1 MKSLKAGII
10 WRYVFGEVLSPA
22 LLGLGVYVMVFVM
35 NALFELAELAIKKD
49 LGLATVARLLLYFL
63 PRVLILAIPMSILL
77 GILVG
82 VGRLSTD
89 SEVVALRAGG
99 ASYWKIMSPALALGL
114 AGWALVS
121 VLILGVEPW
130 AKYQQRHIM
139 NKLSTSADL
148 RRQIKPR
155 VFFEEIPGLLLYADE
170 VHQEGDFLDR
180 VFIYQSEPDGKELVT
195 VASRAQIEYDRHDG
209 VARFLLE
216 DGTTHSISPG
226 DPEGYQVS
234 RFEKQMLVRGPDDSF
249 RLRASLLS
257 RPTPRNFREQ
267 SLGELAQALL
277 KARRTIP
284 DGEIQKRFVGMLLGI
299 IHERFA
305 LPVACLVFA
314 LLGVPLGIINRR
326 GGKASG
332 FTLSLGI
339 AVIYWILLLTGENLV
354 GLGKLSPYVGLWTG
368 NVVLALIGITLFVL
382 RERSEGLQ
390 LSLLVPVRL
399 QRALAALRRRE
410 EMEWDEERRRAASQE
425 VLGEPV
431 LDGGGGDAPRPFRA
445 RWSTRRRGRGPGGR
459 LSPVPARAEPPVGG
473 VAPVQAGLED
483 DPAAAGGADQV
494 ERSPRARA
502 MLAGGILMVG
512 GLAIV
517 AGMISTSSTWF
528 LLVALALLALVQ
540 LFGTTLDRHV
550 LRPFALVLACSAVT
564 FYALFSV
571 YEFVSLIDE
580 LSQRGQPLS
589 LVLRYLVFRGPW
601 ILAQVLPVSCL
612 VATFLV
618 FGVMSRNNEVTA
630 VKAGGTSI
638 YRLAAPVL
646 LVTLAMST
654 LAYVNQDYLVPS
666 ANERATRLKDL
677 IKGRSPRSYRTR
689 ERRWVF
695 GDGGRLY
702 NFTNYNP
709 SPIPVLA
716 LGGGGTFQGLSVYR
730 LETVSYRVQE
740 RIYART
746 ATYDGGHWVLKDG
759 WARAF
764 QDGRELFETFAER
777 RFEFPERA
785 SSLISEWKSPEQMD
799 YGQLRSFIKDLRRR
813 GYDVQELLVDL
824 YDKTAFPLVP
834 LTMVILGLPFCFRM
848 GKRGS
853 LYGVGVAIG
862 LVGLFLLT
870 YSTTRALG
878 GIGMIPPFLASWAPN
893 ILFAGTG
900 TYLLLRTET

>member
-1 MKSLKAGII
+1 MPSLRPGII
-10 WRYVFGEVLSPA
+10 WRYVFREVRSPA
-22 LLGLGVYVMVFVM
+22 LLGLGVYVLVFLM

-49 LGLATVARLLLYFL
+49 LGVAAVLKLLLYYL
-63 PRVLILAIPMSILL
+63 PRVLILTIPMAVLL

-89 SEVVALRAGG
+89 SEVVALRSCGV
-99 ASYWKIMSPALALGL
+99 SYWRIMSPALALGL
-114 AGWALVS
+114 VGWALVS
-121 VLILGVEPW
+121 ILILGVEPW
-130 AKYQQRHIM
+130 SKYQQRRIM
-139 NKLSTSADL
+139 NQLSTSADL

-155 VFFEEIPGLLLYADE
+155 VFFEEIPGMLLYADE
-170 VHQEGDFLDR
+170 VHEGGDFLDR

-209 VARFLLE
+209 VARFLLQ
-216 DGTTHSISPG
+216 DGTTHTLSPE
-226 DPEGYQVS
+226 DPEAYQVS
-234 RFEKQMLVRGPDDSF
+234 RFEKQLLVRGPDDSY

-257 RPTPRNFREQ
+257 RPAPKSYREQ

-277 KARRTIP
+277 RARRLP
-284 DGEIQKRFVGMLLGI
+284 NEAQIQARIVGIVRGI

-305 LPVACLVFA
+305 LPIACLVFA

-332 FTLSLGI
+332 FSLSLAI
-339 AVIYWILLLTGENLV
+339 AVLYWILLSTGENLV
-354 GLGKLSPYVGLWTG
+354 SQGKLSPYVGLWTG
-368 NVVLALIGITLFVL
+368 NVVLGLLGLTLFVL

-410 EMEWDEERRRAASQE
+410 EMEWDEERRRAASRE
-425 VLGEPV
+425 ALAGGAA
-431 LDGGGGDAPRPFRA
+431 GGGVAGPFGA
-445 RWSTRRRGRGPGGR
+445 RWRTRRGGRSVAR
-459 LSPVPARAEPPVGG
+459 LSPVPDRREPATTAAQPGG
-473 VAPVQAGLED
+473 GEPREVVEPD
-483 DPAAAGGADQV
+483 DDDR
-494 ERSPRARA
+494 ERSPRSRA
-502 MLAGGILMVG
+502 LLAGAVLLVG
-512 GLAIV
+512 AVAIV
-517 AGMISTSSTWF
+517 AGMISESSTPF
-528 LLVALALLALVQ
+528 LLVALALLAVVLI
-540 LFGTTLDRHV
+540 FSTTLDRHV
-550 LRPFALVLACSAVT
+550 LRPFALTLAGSMAT

-571 YEFVSLIDE
+571 YEFVSLIDD
-580 LSQRGQPLS
+580 LTQRGLPMS
-589 LVLRYLVFRGPW
+589 LALRYLVFRGPW
-601 ILAQVLPVSCL
+601 ILAQVLPMSCL

-618 FGVMSRNNEVTA
+618 FGIMWRNNEVTA
-630 VKAGGTSI
+630 VMAGGTSI

-654 LAYVNQDYLVPS
+654 LAYVNQDFLVPS
-666 ANERATRLKDL
+666 SNERATRLKDT
-677 IKGRSPRSYRTR
+677 IKGRSPRSYRAR

-716 LGGGGTFQGLSVYR
+716 LGGGGTFQGLSIYR
-730 LETVSYRVQE
+730 LDPASYRVEQ

-746 ATYDGGHWVLKDG
+746 ATYDGGRWVLRTG
-759 WARAF
+759 WTREF
-764 QDGRELFETFAER
+764 QDDRERFETFGER
-777 RFEFPERA
+777 TFDFAERA
-785 SSLISEWKSPEQMD
+785 STLINEWKSPEQMT
-799 YGQLRSFIKDLRRR
+799 YGQLRSFINDLKRR
-813 GYDVQELLVDL
+813 GYDVQELTVDL
-824 YDKTAFPLVP
+824 YDKAAFPLVP

-862 LVGLFLLT
+862 LVGIFLLT

-878 GIGMIPPFLASWAPN
+878 GIGMINPLLASWSPN
-893 ILFAGTG
+893 ILFAGAG
-900 TYLLLRTET
+900 TYLLLRTRT